1 MDISLLGFIGL
12 EVSDGGRPDGVPV
25 SHLILLTSLTHVNR
39 PRPKF
44 LPRRIQIDPGEGF
57 HSNVDALELT
67 VPHKTVAEPH

>member
-1 MDISLLGFIGL
+1 MGISLLGFLGL
-12 EVSDGGRPDGVPV
+12 EVLDGKRPDGVPV

-39 PRPKF
+39 PEAKI

-57 HSNVDALELT
+57 HSSVHALELT

>member
-1 MDISLLGFIGL
+1 MGISLWGSWLEGLG
-12 EVSDGGRPDGVPV
+12 DGGRPDGMPV
-25 SHLILLTSLTHVNR
+25 SHHILLTSLTHVNR

-57 HSNVDALELT
+57 HSSVHALELT

>member
-39 PRPKF
+39 PTPRI
-44 LPRRIQIDPGEGF
+44 LPRRIQIDPREGF
-57 HSNVDALELT
+57 HSSVHALELT